1 MNGAVTQVT
10 SVGRRLS
17 PAQAVLVPCF
27 FAALLAA
34 FVWCPPVRDL
44 GLRNTF
50 LLAAGVLV
58 AWASALFIGIRN
70 GQRLLTLELAIRRH
84 HWVQACAQGTV
95 FFWWG
100 WGEGQRV
107 YWYLKVEFGVE
118 GFSCGLNRYKNSWY
132 RYQVLFLF
140 SFVGRFCWSGWG
152 EFFSNKEGSK
162 CTIKLVWKRKF
173 HGWSRFSPVL
183 LLHKMSPH
191 SPQRYNSSVEK
202 KKHNK
207 DLGKEVLG

>member
-1 MNGAVTQVT
+1 MNGAATQVT

-17 PAQAVLVPCF
+17 PVQAVLVPCF

-44 GLRNTF
+44 DLRDTF

-100 WGEGQRV
+100 QYVDQVYAFAPFIAAQLVFAYGVDELLQRC
-107 YWYLKVEFGVE
+107 LRD
-118 GFSCGLNRYKNSWY
+118 N
-132 RYQVLFLF
+132 
-140 SFVGRFCWSGWG
+140 
-152 EFFSNKEGSK
+152 
-162 CTIKLVWKRKF
+162 
-173 HGWSRFSPVL
+173 
-183 LLHKMSPH
+183 
-191 SPQRYNSSVEK
+191 
-202 KKHNK
+202 
-207 DLGKEVLG
+207 